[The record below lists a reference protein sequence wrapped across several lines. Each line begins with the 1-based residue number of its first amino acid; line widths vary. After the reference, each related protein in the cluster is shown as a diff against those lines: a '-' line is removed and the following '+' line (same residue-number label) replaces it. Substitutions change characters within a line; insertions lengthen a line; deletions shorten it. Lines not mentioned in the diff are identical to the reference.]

1 MSREKEIKVLA
12 QEKIQYN
19 SCLSQAT
26 PRDLDGKSITN
37 GRFSFCDTF
46 IWWFCCCRACCVRDR
61 INLYMHW
68 RVFFRHLQWSRDG
81 CRQMRER
88 YRERVERSMV
98 RVLVL
103 NTNIPFMES
112 LCDVPFSLSF
122 RGVSLRHAPDHY
134 VARRTRK
141 NQWALHFLSTSGPT
155 SLGLYIYVS
164 ASFLLYMIPL
174 LCFLWLRGNP

>member
-88 YRERVERSMV
+88 YKERVERSIV

-112 LCDVPFSLSF
+112 LCDVPFSLLTLFQGRFVATRSWPLC
-122 RGVSLRHAPDHY
+122 GAAHTQKPMSLTLFVLSVIHF
-134 VARRTRK
+134 
-141 NQWALHFLSTSGPT
+141 WANF
-155 SLGLYIYVS
+155 LGLKYIY
-164 ASFLLYMIPL
+164 I
-174 LCFLWLRGNP
+174 